1 MNIERFLAERRP
13 VWEDLEALLK
23 RAEDVELSRAEMHE
37 LVELY
42 RRTCSDLN
50 RARSYTANAEV
61 LGHLNQLTGRAYRF
75 IYRAAHE
82 TPVWATFVKLV
93 TREIP
98 SAFRHQRV
106 AVLFAAAAFIAG
118 ALFGSIAILIDP
130 ANGERLIPQEFFSQS
145 PRERVE
151 KIERDEERIDDMEK
165 ALVFGASL
173 YTHNIKVTFLA
184 FSLGALT
191 ILLGVVILFY
201 NGVIL
206 GAVGTMYALDNVSV
220 FFFAWVGP
228 HGALELPAIIFGGAA
243 GLVVGRA
250 LLMPGDLSRGASL
263 RRVLPSVWRM
273 IIGAA
278 LVLVLAGLIEGS
290 FSQFSAKTIPYAL
303 KIAVAALLFIGLMAY
318 LFMRRIGDT
327 RLAVDGWRLA
337 DPPTSGL
344 RLPPTANRQPPTEES

>member
-13 VWEDLEALLK
+13 VWDDLRKLLD
-23 RAEDVELSRAEMHE
+23 RADMVELSRGEMHE

-50 RARSYTANAEV
+50 RARSYTANPEI
-61 LGHLNQLTGRAYRF
+61 LGHLNQLTGRAYRY

-82 TPVWATFVKLV
+82 TPIWGTFVKLL

-98 SAFRHQRV
+98 AAFRNQRA
-106 AVLFAAAAFIAG
+106 AVLFAAAAFLAG
-118 ALFGSIAILIDP
+118 TLFGSVAVLVDP
-130 ANGERLIPQEFFSQS
+130 ANGERLIPQEFFTER
-145 PRERVE
+145 PRDRVD
-151 KIERDEERIDDMEK
+151 KIEREVERIDDAEE

-173 YTHNIKVTFLA
+173 YTHNIKVAFLA

-191 ILLGVVILFY
+191 ILLGVLILFY

-206 GAVGTMYALDNVSV
+206 GAVGTMYVLDDVTV

-243 GLVVGRA
+243 GFVIGRA

-263 RRVLPSVWRM
+263 RRVLPDVWRM
-273 IIGAA
+273 IIAA
-278 LVLVLAGLIEGS
+278 CLTLVLAGLIEGS
-290 FSQFSAKTIPYAL
+290 FSQFSAKTIPYLL
-303 KIAVAALLFIGLMAY
+303 KISVAALLFAGLMAY
-318 LFMRRIGDT
+318 LFLRRT
-327 RLAVDGWRLA
+327 R
-337 DPPTSGL
+337 
-344 RLPPTANRQPPTEES
+344 ES